1 MSGERFTLDTNI
13 LVYSL
18 DRAAGDRR
26 ERAERIIDQARRCDC
41 WLTLQSVSEFYVAV
55 TRKRL
60 VRQSEAAAQAYDWL
74 EMFSTVAP
82 SANAIRAALAST
94 GTGRASYWDT
104 LLIATAAEAGCT
116 AILTEDMADGSALHG
131 VRILNPFAGDA
142 IPSAVLALLA
152 EDGGTPTVP
161 PSRASH

>member
-26 ERAERIIDQARRCDC
+26 ERAERIIDQARHCDC
-41 WLTLQSVSEFYVAV
+41 WLTLQSVSEFYAAV

-60 VRQSEAAAQAYDWL
+60 VRQSEAAAQANDWL

-82 SANAIRAALAST
+82 RRTRSGLRSPARPPA
-94 GTGRASYWDT
+94 
-104 LLIATAAEAGCT
+104 
-116 AILTEDMADGSALHG
+116 
-131 VRILNPFAGDA
+131 VRRIGM
-142 IPSAVLALLA
+142 
-152 EDGGTPTVP
+152 
-161 PSRASH
+161 RC

>member
-13 LVYSL
+13 LVYIL

-60 VRQSEAAAQAYDWL
+60 ARQLQAAAQAHDWL

-82 SANAIRAALAST
+82 SANAIRSALAST
-94 GTGRASYWDT
+94 GAGGTSYWDA

-116 AILTEDMADGSALHG
+116 AMLTEDMADGSTLHG
-131 VRILNPFAGDA
+131 VRIMNPFVGDA
-142 IPSAVLALLA
+142 LPAAVLALLS
-152 EDGGTPTVP
+152 ED
-161 PSRASH
+161 

>member
-26 ERAERIIDQARRCDC
+26 ERAERIIDQARRSDC

-60 VRQSEAAAQAYDWL
+60 VRRSEAAAQANDWL

-82 SANAIRAALAST
+82 SANAIRAAFASAD
-94 GTGRASYWDT
+94 TGRASYWDA

-116 AILTEDMADGSALHG
+116 AMLTEDMADGSILHG
-131 VRILNPFAGDA
+131 VRIMNPFVGDA
-142 IPSAVLALLA
+142 IPSTVLALLS
-152 EDGGTPTVP
+152 ED
-161 PSRASH
+161 